1 MCEAQNKQS
10 TFYYWNSYGD
20 ALMKQKDS
28 QFLNDVSR
36 EVITL
41 NTLFNELDMKSYN
54 INAFVVPTS
63 LHSVT
68 SYILKWNDC
77 LWTGAIYKMIWIQK
91 EQNTAMAQFKL
102 WCTCKLS
109 NQTYIFLTR
118 IARSVA
124 KAFQVDVHF

>member
-1 MCEAQNKQS
+1 MTGPSIKETNQYRKAQSKTN
-10 TFYYWNSYGD
+10 FLLYRNSYGD

-28 QFLNDVSR
+28 QILNDVSR

-41 NTLFNELDMKSYN
+41 ITLFNELDMKSYN

-77 LWTGAIYKMIWIQK
+77 L
-91 EQNTAMAQFKL
+91 
-102 WCTCKLS
+102 
-109 NQTYIFLTR
+109 
-118 IARSVA
+118 
-124 KAFQVDVHF
+124 

>member
-1 MCEAQNKQS
+1 
-10 TFYYWNSYGD
+10 
-20 ALMKQKDS
+20 MKKKDS

-41 NTLFNELDMKSYN
+41 ITLFNELDMKSYN

-77 LWTGAIYKMIWIQK
+77 L
-91 EQNTAMAQFKL
+91 
-102 WCTCKLS
+102 
-109 NQTYIFLTR
+109 
-118 IARSVA
+118 
-124 KAFQVDVHF
+124 